1 MLSRL
6 ACTKTFISPALLKS
20 AIQNVP
26 RRQVLRNFA
35 EDAKFKTR
43 AERINE
49 RMSLKERAMAPPGE
63 DATND
68 SSQHLH
74 QLSSFKVQMHSPSAK
89 ELSPEDQQSGWA
101 LYAFMDSAWDPAP
114 TLFRTHSMTRLSPDD
129 CASNNF
135 NCVLVYGRS
144 MLSNESRILTCTS
157 VRVLESR
164 PAVQLPFSAARPC

>member
-1 MLSRL
+1 MSRDVK
-6 ACTKTFISPALLKS
+6 CCGISRKMPNS
-20 AIQNVP
+20 
-26 RRQVLRNFA
+26 RQEQSGSMSGWHWRN
-35 EDAKFKTR
+35 EQWHHQV
-43 AERINE
+43 
-49 RMSLKERAMAPPGE
+49 S
-63 DATND
+63 DATNN

-74 QLSSFKVQMHSPSAK
+74 QLSCFQVQMHSPSAK
-89 ELSPEDQQSGWA
+89 ELSPEDLPSGWA

-135 NCVLVYGRS
+135 NSVLVYGRS

-164 PAVQLPFSAARPC
+164 PAVQLPFSAAQPCWILSHEAVGSRWLFRLEL